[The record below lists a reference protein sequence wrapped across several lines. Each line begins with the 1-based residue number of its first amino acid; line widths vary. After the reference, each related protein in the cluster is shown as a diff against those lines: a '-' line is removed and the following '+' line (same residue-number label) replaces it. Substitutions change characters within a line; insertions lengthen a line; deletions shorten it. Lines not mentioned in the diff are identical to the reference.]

1 MAAAAGDDVAEDLMP
16 TRAEAL
22 ALLNEW
28 NANPSLRKHG
38 LLVEAGVRGYAADDG
53 LDAEA
58 VERWGIAGLLH
69 DLDYERFPDADTH
82 GAVAADEM
90 VRRGYPDE
98 VVQAVRTHNDALG
111 IPRTSRLDHLV
122 YACDELAGFLVAVA
136 LMRPSR
142 RLADVEPANV
152 RKRMKDRA
160 FARAV
165 PREMLLAGA
174 DEIGLDFDEHVAR
187 MVRYLSVVAPEVGL

>member
-1 MAAAAGDDVAEDLMP
+1 MPDP
-16 TRAEAL
+16 TRDEAV
-22 ALLNEW
+22 ALLHEW
-28 NANPSLRKHG
+28 NENPSLRKHG

-53 LDAEA
+53 EDPAT

-69 DLDYERFPDADTH
+69 DLDYERFPDPATH
-82 GAVAADEM
+82 GAIGADELA
-90 VRRGYPDE
+90 RRSYPDE
-98 VVQAVRTHNDALG
+98 VVHAVRAHNDALDV
-111 IPRTSRLDHLV
+111 PRTSRLDHLV

-142 RLADVEPANV
+142 RLADVEPRNV
-152 RKRMKDRA
+152 RKRMKDKA

-174 DEIGLDFDEHVAR
+174 EELGIDFDEHVAN
-187 MVRYLSVVAPEVGL
+187 MVRYLTPVAPEVGL

>member
-1 MAAAAGDDVAEDLMP
+1 VP
-16 TRAEAL
+16 TRED
-22 ALLNEW
+22 ALLLLHAW

-53 LDAEA
+53 QDPET

-69 DLDYERFPDADTH
+69 DLDYERFPDAATH
-82 GAVAADEM
+82 GAIGAEELE
-90 VRRGYPDE
+90 RLGYPAD
-98 VVQAVRTHNDALG
+98 VVHAVRSHNDALG
-111 IPRTSRLDHLV
+111 IPRESRLDHLV

-136 LMRPSR
+136 LMRPSKK
-142 RLADVEPANV
+142 LADVEPINV
-152 RKRMKDRA
+152 SKRMKDKA

-174 DEIGLDFDEHVAR
+174 DEIGLSFDDHVTNL
-187 MVRYLSVVAPEVGL
+187 VRYLVTVAPEVGL

>member
-1 MAAAAGDDVAEDLMP
+1 VADP
-16 TRAEAL
+16 TRQEAL
-22 ALLNEW
+22 ELLFAWNE
-28 NANPSLRKHG
+28 NPSLRKHG
-38 LLVEAGVRGYAADDG
+38 MLVEAGVRGYATDDG
-53 LDAEA
+53 LDPET

-69 DLDYERFPDADTH
+69 DVDYERYPEAATH
-82 GAVAADEM
+82 GAIGADELA
-90 VRRGYPDE
+90 RRGYPDE
-98 VVQAVRTHNDALG
+98 VVHAVRSHNDALG

-152 RKRMKDRA
+152 RKRMRDKA

-174 DEIGLDFDEHVAR
+174 EELGIEFDDHVR
-187 MVRYLSVVAPEVGL
+187 NMVRHLSVIAPEVGL

>member
-1 MAAAAGDDVAEDLMP
+1 VP
-16 TRAEAL
+16 PSRADAV
-22 ALLNEW
+22 ALLHEW

-38 LLVEAGVRGYAADDG
+38 LLVEAGVRGYAMADG
-53 LDAEA
+53 LDEA
-58 VERWGIAGLLH
+58 TVEEWGIAGLLH
-69 DLDYERFPDADTH
+69 DLDYERFPDAATH
-82 GAVAADEM
+82 GAIGADEM
-90 VRRGYPDE
+90 VRRAYPAE
-98 VVQAVRTHNDALG
+98 VVHAVRSHNDALG

-136 LMRPSR
+136 LMRPSK

-152 RKRMKDRA
+152 RKRMKDKA

-174 DEIGLDFDEHVAR
+174 DELGIDFDEHVAK
-187 MVRYLSVVAPEVGL
+187 MVRHLTSVAPEVGL

>member
-1 MAAAAGDDVAEDLMP
+1 MP

-22 ALLNEW
+22 ALLHEW

-53 LDAEA
+53 MDPQT

-69 DLDYERFPDADTH
+69 DVDYERFPDAATH
-82 GAVAADEM
+82 GAMGADELI
-90 VRRGYPDE
+90 RLGYPDE
-98 VVQAVRTHNDALG
+98 VVQAVRTHTDALG
-111 IPRTSRLDHLV
+111 IPRSSRLDHLV
-122 YACDELAGFLVAVA
+122 DACDERAGFLVAVA

-142 RLADVEPANV
+142 QLADVEPANV

-174 DEIGLDFDEHVAR
+174 EELGLDFDEHV
-187 MVRYLSVVAPEVGL
+187 

>member
-1 MAAAAGDDVAEDLMP
+1 MP
-16 TRAEAL
+16 SRTDAV
-22 ALLNEW
+22 ALLHAWNE
-28 NANPSLRKHG
+28 NPSLRKHG

-53 LDAEA
+53 LDSET

-69 DLDYERFPDADTH
+69 DLDYERFPDASTH
-82 GAVAADEM
+82 GAIGADEL
-90 VRRGYPDE
+90 VRLGYPDE
-98 VVQAVRTHNDALG
+98 VVHAVRAHNDALG
-111 IPRTSRLDHLV
+111 IPRATRLDHLV

-142 RLADVEPANV
+142 RIADVEPANV
-152 RKRMKDRA
+152 RKRMKDKA

-174 DEIGLDFDEHVAR
+174 DELDIDFDEHVRR
-187 MVRYLSVVAPEVGL
+187 MVRYLTVVAPEVGL

>member
-1 MAAAAGDDVAEDLMP
+1 MP
-16 TRAEAL
+16 TRADAL
-22 ALLNEW
+22 ALLHAW

-38 LLVEAGVRGYAADDG
+38 LLVEAGVRGYATDDG
-53 LDAEA
+53 CDPET

-69 DLDYERFPDADTH
+69 DLDYERFPDAATH
-82 GAVAADEM
+82 GAIGADELA
-90 VRRGYPDE
+90 RLGYPEE
-98 VVQAVRTHNDALG
+98 VIHAVRAHNDALG
-111 IPRTSRLDHLV
+111 VARESRLDHLV

-142 RLADVEPANV
+142 RLADVEPGNV
-152 RKRMKDRA
+152 RKRMKDKA

-174 DEIGLDFDEHVAR
+174 AELDLEFDEHVAR
-187 MVRYLSVVAPEVGL
+187 MVRYLAVVAPEVGL

>member
-1 MAAAAGDDVAEDLMP
+1 VSAP
-16 TRAEAL
+16 TRSDAL
-22 ALLNEW
+22 ALLHEW
-28 NANPSLRKHG
+28 NENPSLRKHG

-53 LDAEA
+53 LDA
-58 VERWGIAGLLH
+58 VTVDRWGLAGLLH
-69 DLDYERFPDADTH
+69 DLDYERHPDAATH
-82 GAVAADEM
+82 GAIGADALAS
-90 VRRGYPDE
+90 RGYPPE
-98 VVQAVRTHNDALG
+98 VVDAVRRHNDALG
-111 IPRTSRLDHLV
+111 IPRQTRLDHLV

-142 RLADVEPANV
+142 KLADVEPANV
-152 RKRMKDRA
+152 RKRMKDKA

-174 DEIGLDFDEHVAR
+174 DELGLEFDQHVTN